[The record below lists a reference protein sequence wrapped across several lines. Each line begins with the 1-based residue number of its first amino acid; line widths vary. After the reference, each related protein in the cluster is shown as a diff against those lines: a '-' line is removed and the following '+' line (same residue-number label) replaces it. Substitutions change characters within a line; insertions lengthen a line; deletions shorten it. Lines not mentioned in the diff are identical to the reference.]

1 MNKHSYE
8 PDRSS
13 SKAGFTLIEIMLVVI
28 IIGILAGVAAVKFS
42 GRVGQGQENAAKASL
57 HAISMAVSLYE
68 MDNGKYPPNL
78 SALLTAP
85 GGAPLWDGPYLES
98 ETVPVDPW
106 GNEFR
111 YLYPSSRGEK
121 FYDLK
126 SLGLDG
132 VDSADD
138 VKK

>member
-1 MNKHSYE
+1 MKKQNYE
-8 PDRSS
+8 SDRSS
-13 SKAGFTLIEIMLVVI
+13 SQAGFTLIEIMLVVI

-78 SALLTAP
+78 NALLTAP
-85 GGAPLWDGPYLES
+85 GGSPLWDGPYLDATS
-98 ETVPVDPW
+98 VPVDPW

-111 YLYPSSRGEK
+111 YQYPSSRGEK

-138 VKK
+138 VTK

>member
-1 MNKHSYE
+1 MKTRCE
-8 PDRSS
+8 ERKRPSS
-13 SKAGFTLIEIMLVVI
+13 RAGFTLIEIMLVVI

-57 HAISMAVSLYE
+57 HALSMAISLYE

-78 SALLTAP
+78 QALISQP
-85 GGAPLWDGPYLES
+85 GGAPLWDGPYLED
-98 ETVPVDPW
+98 TKVPLDPW
-106 GNEFR
+106 QNEFV
-111 YLYPSSRGEK
+111 YTYPSSRGEK

-132 VDSADD
+132 TASEDD
-138 VKK
+138 ITK